1 MARPRRSRRGTGAEP
16 TAGLQVGGEQLAD
29 QVVSVNRTAKVGK
42 GGRRFN
48 FSAMVVVGNH
58 GGRVGYGFGK
68 AREVA
73 DAIRKGTELAKKSLV
88 DVKLRNT
95 TIPHE
100 VIGRFGGSVVLLRP
114 ASAGTG
120 IIAGGA
126 VRSVVGLAGIKDVLA
141 KSLGSSNPI
150 NVVKAT
156 MDALAQ
162 LRLREEILRL
172 RGLSSTDGSEQKK

>member
-1 MARPRRSRRGTGAEP
+1 MARPKRSRQTGAEASK
-16 TAGLQVGGEQLAD
+16 TAEVGGEQLAD
-29 QVVSVNRTAKVGK
+29 QVVSINRTAKVSK

-48 FSAMVVVGNH
+48 FSALVVAGNH
-58 GGRVGYGFGK
+58 AGKVGYGFGK

-73 DAIRKGTELAKKSLV
+73 DAVRKGTEAAKKNLV
-88 DVKLRNT
+88 AVKLASV

-100 VIGRFGGSVVLLRP
+100 VLGKSDGSVVLLRP
-114 ASAGTG
+114 ASPGTG

-126 VRSVVGLAGIKDVLA
+126 VRAVVSLAGVKDVLA

-156 MDALAQ
+156 MEALSQ
-162 LRLREEILRL
+162 LKLREEIFHL
-172 RGLSSTDGSEQKK
+172 RGLQRNGGSVEKK

>member
-1 MARPRRSRRGTGAEP
+1 MARPRRTRRGAGPEP
-16 TAGLQVGGEQLAD
+16 TTPGAGEEQLSD
-29 QVVSVNRTAKVGK
+29 QVVSINRTAKVSK

-48 FSAMVVVGNH
+48 FSALVVAGNH
-58 GGRVGYGFGK
+58 NGRVGYGFGK

-73 DAIRKGTELAKKSLV
+73 DAVRKGGELAKKHLV
-88 DVKLRNT
+88 NVKLQNV

-100 VIGRFGGSVVLLRP
+100 VLGRFGGSVVVLRP
-114 ASAGTG
+114 ASPGTG

-126 VRSVVGLAGIKDVLA
+126 VRSVVGLAGIKDILA

-156 MDALAQ
+156 MDGLAQ
-162 LRLREEILRL
+162 LRTKEEILRL
-172 RGLSSTDGSEQKK
+172 RGLQPSAGSEGKK

>member
-1 MARPRRSRRGTGAEP
+1 MARPRRTRRGAASEP
-16 TAGLQVGGEQLAD
+16 SSTPGVGGEQLSD
-29 QVVSVNRTAKVGK
+29 QVVSVNRTAKVSK

-48 FSAMVVVGNH
+48 FSALVVVGNH
-58 GGRVGYGFGK
+58 NGRVGYGFGK

-73 DAIRKGTELAKKSLV
+73 DAVRKGTELAKKHLV
-88 DVKLRNT
+88 NIKLRNV

-100 VIGRFGGSVVLLRP
+100 VMGRFGGSVVLLRP
-114 ASAGTG
+114 ASPGTG

-126 VRSVVGLAGIKDVLA
+126 VRTVVGLAGVKDILA

-156 MDALAQ
+156 MDGLAQ
-162 LRLREEILRL
+162 LRTREEVLRL
-172 RGLSSTDGSEQKK
+172 RGPQPSDGSGGKK

>member
-1 MARPRRSRRGTGAEP
+1 M
-16 TAGLQVGGEQLAD
+16 
-29 QVVSVNRTAKVGK
+29 
-42 GGRRFN
+42 
-48 FSAMVVVGNH
+48 
-58 GGRVGYGFGK
+58 
-68 AREVA
+68 A